1 MDTKEAAWY
10 TYGKKYEEL
19 TLASDFLFCK
29 IMQDP
34 ELCKEM
40 LQRIMGMKLG
50 KVEVINNQKPI
61 DTTFDGKS
69 IRLDIYAE
77 DENGNIYDIEMQCAD
92 TKELP
97 QRSRFYQ
104 SMIDQDLLDKGQSY
118 MELRHTVVIFVCKF
132 DLFGCGKGKYSFHP
146 YEDEEKDLQL
156 QDGATRIFLNTKGKV
171 LDPLLQHF
179 LDYLERRTIED
190 DSFIHELESA
200 VKRASHNSKW
210 RDEYMRVSMREK
222 YLEGVFKKIGLEEGR
237 AEGRA
242 QGQKEGRIELVCN
255 ALQRGMTEEQI
266 ISFLDVEPELIQEAK
281 ERLF

>member
-10 TYGKKYEEL
+10 TYGKKYEDL

-179 LDYLERRTIED
+179 LD
-190 DSFIHELESA
+190 
-200 VKRASHNSKW
+200 
-210 RDEYMRVSMREK
+210 
-222 YLEGVFKKIGLEEGR
+222 
-237 AEGRA
+237 
-242 QGQKEGRIELVCN
+242 
-255 ALQRGMTEEQI
+255 
-266 ISFLDVEPELIQEAK
+266 
-281 ERLF
+281 